1 LHGIVSAEPMK
12 HDEFRRALIADT
24 AMLDPGRAVP
34 AIRRMR
40 ERWQKALLRPDE
52 LLLLMEARGLLETA
66 AALKDYVESL

>member
-34 AIRRMR
+34 AIR
-40 ERWQKALLRPDE
+40 WQKTLLRPDE